1 MIFENVELQNVA
13 EVKDGPT
20 GGVCFQRV
28 PDSVRRHL
36 NEGAQSRV
44 LAPACGEIRF
54 VSDGPTARVTL
65 SAVEGAL
72 KVVPFFGQFRHG
84 EPMVVGPEPKTIE
97 LTMPE
102 NFLNWL
108 PELEA
113 RDSAFSPRVC
123 RLMLWG
129 SQPCFHGVEGDGVRP
144 PNAGEV
150 PWLRYLSYGTSIT
163 HGASAAWPHLAY
175 VAQVAR
181 RLGADLLN
189 FGMGG
194 ACQCEPE
201 FADWV
206 ASRDDWHIATLALSV
221 NMMGFTHDEF
231 RKRVTYTVNTV
242 AGSNHDR
249 PVACITLYSYFGDR
263 EFLGDGDEAK
273 ADDFR
278 EILRETVASCPH
290 PNVTLLE
297 GREMLTDF
305 AGLTTDL
312 IHPADDG
319 MIQMGENI
327 ARRLLPL
334 LARIPRES

>member
-144 PNAGEV
+144 P
-150 PWLRYLSYGTSIT
+150 
-163 HGASAAWPHLAY
+163 
-175 VAQVAR
+175 VAR

-231 RKRVTYTVNTV
+231 RKRVTYTVNAV

-249 PVACITLYSYFGDR
+249 PVACITLYPYFGDR

-278 EILRETVASCPH
+278 EILREVVAACPH